1 MLMSPRVPV
10 EMVVEVAVEE
20 AIGVVAAKNEIAA
33 VKNVVVVEA
42 KVVKGAF
49 QRAQPVTQAKEG
61 AKEKAI
67 SFKRNPFK
75 RLNAPFLVNTILK
88 IRSGVFFLRCLYF
101 KS

>member
-1 MLMSPRVPV
+1 M
-10 EMVVEVAVEE
+10 EMGVEVAVVEV
-20 AIGVVAAKNEIAA
+20 IGVVAAKNEIAV

-49 QRAQPVTQAKEG
+49 QRARPITQAKEG

-67 SFKRNPFK
+67 SFNGNHSK
-75 RLNAPFLVNTILK
+75 RLKAPFLVNTILK
-88 IRSGVFFLRCLYF
+88 IRSGVFFLRCLYI